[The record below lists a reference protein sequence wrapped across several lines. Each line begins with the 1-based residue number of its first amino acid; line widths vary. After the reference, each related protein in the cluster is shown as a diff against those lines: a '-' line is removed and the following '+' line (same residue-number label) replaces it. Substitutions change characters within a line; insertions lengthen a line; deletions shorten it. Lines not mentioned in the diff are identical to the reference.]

1 MISYNSYS
9 REGAILLLVS
19 RPMISQAIM
28 SHEPDA
34 TTYIMLK
41 LVVLKYNCTQ
51 HWDVKSLPSYAYF
64 KLPTLRAKCMRH
76 V

>member
-1 MISYNSYS
+1 
-9 REGAILLLVS
+9 
-19 RPMISQAIM
+19 
-28 SHEPDA
+28 
-34 TTYIMLK
+34 MLK

-51 HWDVKSLPSYAYF
+51 HWDVKSLPLYAYF